1 MAEPIMLTGP
11 ILITPKYSNWKCH
24 MFGSS
29 PGGNG
34 MVYYPSEG
42 NVPNRFV
49 RWMMKVCFACTWV
62 YTEPTTSEESFD
74 A

>member
-1 MAEPIMLTGP
+1 VSVSNEFQ
-11 ILITPKYSNWKCH
+11 LIQMPKPSNWKCH
-24 MFGSS
+24 VFGSS

-49 RWMMKVCFACTWV
+49 RWMMKICFACTWV
-62 YTEPTTSEESFD
+62 YTEPPTSEENLYHG
-74 A
+74 